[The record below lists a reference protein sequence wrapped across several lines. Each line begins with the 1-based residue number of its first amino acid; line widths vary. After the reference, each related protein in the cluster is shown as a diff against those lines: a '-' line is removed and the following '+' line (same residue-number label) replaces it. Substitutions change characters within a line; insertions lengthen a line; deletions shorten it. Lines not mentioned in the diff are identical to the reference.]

1 MPQDADGN
9 ANVMDKGLGDTIARV
24 TKATGIKKAVETVVK
39 VINIDCGCSGR
50 QDMLNKAFPY
60 KQKPN
65 K

>member
-1 MPQDADGN
+1 
-9 ANVMDKGLGDTIARV
+9 MDKGLGDTLARV
-24 TKATGIKKAVETVVK
+24 TKITGIKKAVETVAK

-65 K
+65 N